1 MEMYKKRN
9 TDLVTIILALGMII
23 CFLATIGYNTY
34 ISCTKEKIEVQ
45 TQNSNFNTTNKTT
58 NE

>member
-9 TDLVTIILALGMII
+9 TDSVTIILAVGMIV

-34 ISCTKEKIEVQ
+34 ISLTKEKIEVQ
-45 TQNSNFNTTNKTT
+45 AQNSNFNTTNQ
-58 NE
+58 NN